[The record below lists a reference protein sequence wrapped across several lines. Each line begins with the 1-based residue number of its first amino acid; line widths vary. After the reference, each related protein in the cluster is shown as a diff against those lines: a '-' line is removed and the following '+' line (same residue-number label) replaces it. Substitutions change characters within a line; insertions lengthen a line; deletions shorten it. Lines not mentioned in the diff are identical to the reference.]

1 MADTLRAQVLATLE
15 KHDGVCLDNQS
26 ERERLAATLAATIG
40 GKQFLVV
47 RSEGGRIADAV
58 LSPSLYKA
66 EQVARKF
73 LATADMATDDAAVLR
88 VISGQVDIVTTSKV
102 LLADADL

>member
-1 MADTLRAQVLATLE
+1 MADTLRAQILATLE

-26 ERERLAATLAATIG
+26 ERERLAAALAATIG

-47 RSEGGRIADAV
+47 RSEGGLIADAV
-58 LSPSLYKA
+58 LSPSLYEA

-73 LATADMATDDAAVLR
+73 LATADMATDDTAVLKLT
-88 VISGQVDIVTTSKV
+88 SGQVDIVTTSRM
-102 LLADADL
+102 LLADTDQ